1 MTPRLYHTLHFQYSL
16 AVGKPLLRGR
26 IFFCVCGSHKKP
38 HHGLRYSHTHKFYTQ
53 CCHPPQC
60 TAVRTNN
67 THSLLFSC
75 PRARGRLRECG
86 CSRFPSQALDMMTHR
101 KTHNI
106 KSNRRRQLKH
116 LLLSGN
122 KPTARK
128 HKVTR
133 QITQETTDYSKL
145 GWKVFTDWDKH
156 RYVLPSELE
165 EYNITNLRR
174 RSLLGGPTFGIRT
187 SVDDGRPLGYGT
199 QAPQCGSAPA
209 QNIESSTH
217 QRYHFVQHSTVNNI
231 VKDDPFLAVLYP
243 PLNLSMT
250 EIMAAPAG
258 HT

>member
-1 MTPRLYHTLHFQYSL
+1 MVQISPHSHLH
-16 AVGKPLLRGR
+16 
-26 IFFCVCGSHKKP
+26 C
-38 HHGLRYSHTHKFYTQ
+38 Q
-53 CCHPPQC
+53 CFCHPLC
-60 TAVRTNN
+60 TAVRTYD

-86 CSRFPSQALDMMTHR
+86 CSRFLSQALDMMIHR

-122 KPTARK
+122 RPAARK
-128 HKVTR
+128 HKITR

-165 EYNITNLRR
+165 EYNITNPRR
-174 RSLLGGPTFGIRT
+174 RSLLGGPTLGIRT
-187 SVDDGRPLGYGT
+187 SVGDGRPLGYGT
-199 QAPQCGSAPA
+199 QVSQCESSSVR
-209 QNIESSTH
+209 NFESSTH
-217 QRYHFVQHSTVNNI
+217 QHYNFVQHPTINNI
-231 VKDDPFLAVLYP
+231 VEDDPFLAVLYP
-243 PLNLSMT
+243 SLNLSMT
-250 EIMAAPAG
+250 EVMAAPAG